1 MRFFTLI
8 SFFLLSLA
16 VVFAATPLTIPQIQ
30 GAGTSSSYVGLEVK
44 TSGIVTAKFIG
55 TNKIGGYFIQ
65 DPTGDGN
72 VLTSDGVFVSTTTDN
87 VAVGD
92 NVELTATVSETNG
105 RTQLVNVTATNI
117 VSSNNVLPVTHVQYN
132 ASNWNWEQYEGMLLQ
147 FDQTLYVT
155 SNYYLLKYGQ
165 LSLNPVRKYAAT
177 NQCLPGSAEYTA
189 MVALNAKAE
198 ITLDDGIT
206 ATNNMPIQFADVNGT
221 RRTGERVNNLN
232 AVVDNIGSS
241 YYVYASTSPIFFGN
255 PRPATP
261 TDLGN
266 CNLKVC
272 AANLEYYLPYNYTG
286 TYGAANAAQAE
297 QQHTKIIAA
306 LKAID
311 ADIYGLIEIEEGQN
325 ALTKLVN
332 SLNVAVPGRYAF
344 IDDGGLP
351 DGTYIKVGYIYR
363 TDKVKP
369 YLSLKENTGTSS
381 SKYRKK
387 AQAFT
392 LNSNNER
399 FIFSLNHFK
408 AKSGCPSSGVDADQG
423 DGQGCY
429 NASRVTEATSTL
441 SFVSDWKNYYNDN
454 DVLIMGDLN
463 AYGKEDPVQTL
474 VKAGY
479 VDMHRAFHA
488 DSAYSYMYNGAAGYL
503 DNVLASSSMRSQITG
518 VSVFHVNAD
527 EPTMFEYSG
536 SAYQPDMY
544 RYSDHDPVVV
554 GLLLSGTNGLNDL
567 SVADKIKILP
577 NVVSDN
583 FVVSNAEG
591 ATVQLFSVSGV
602 LLKQEKLT
610 SDEYTVDIK
619 DLHLSSGVYLAK
631 VSGKVV
637 RLVVMK
643 NQ

>member
-1 MRFFTLI
+1 MRFFTSI

-16 VVFAATPLTIPQIQ
+16 AFAATPLTIPQIQ
-30 GAGTSSSYVGLEVK
+30 GTGASSSYVGQEVK

-55 TNKIGGYFIQ
+55 TNKINGYFIQ
-65 DPTGDGN
+65 DATGDGN

-92 NVELTATVSETNG
+92 NVELTATVSEVNG
-105 RTQLVNVTATNI
+105 RTQLGGVTATN
-117 VSSNNVLPVTHVQYN
+117 VLSSNNALPVTHVQYN
-132 ASNWNWEQYEGMLLQ
+132 AGNWNWEQYEGMLLQ

-165 LSLNPVRKYAAT
+165 LSLNPVRKYAVT
-177 NQCLPGSAEYTA
+177 NQCLPGSAEYIA

-206 ATNNMPIQFADVNGT
+206 ATNNKPVQFADANGT

-232 AVVDNIGSS
+232 AVVDNVGSS
-241 YYVYASTSPIFFGN
+241 YYVYAATSPVFFGN
-255 PRPATP
+255 SRPAAP
-261 TDLGN
+261 ADLGN
-266 CNLKVC
+266 YNLKVC
-272 AANLEYYLPYNYTG
+272 AANLEYYLPYNYNG
-286 TYGAANAAQAE
+286 TYGAANATQAE

-369 YLSLKENTGTSS
+369 YLNLKENTGTSS

-392 LNSNNER
+392 LDSNNER